1 MSHSR
6 GRPPLPHAAPSSEP
20 LHTGTPKPRAER
32 RGRRQAGSPVT
43 VHLLASPVG
52 TARTRYGEKGISSP
66 PYLIR
71 MV

>member
-1 MSHSR
+1 MSHS
-6 GRPPLPHAAPSSEP
+6 GGGPHPTRRPSSEP
-20 LHTGTPKPRAER
+20 VHTGTPKPRAQRR
-32 RGRRQAGSPVT
+32 RGRRRATSPVT

-66 PYLIR
+66 PYLMR

>member
-1 MSHSR
+1 MSHSG

-52 TARTRYGEKGISSP
+52 TARTR
-66 PYLIR
+66 
-71 MV
+71 